1 LTVIALIVPTTSTD
15 RARNGNASLRGGAMT
30 DIDEYGRE
38 LFKGRCP
45 YTDKKC
51 ESWKCEDCEVEK
63 AEIDFADNKNEEV

>member
-1 LTVIALIVPTTSTD
+1 
-15 RARNGNASLRGGAMT
+15 MT